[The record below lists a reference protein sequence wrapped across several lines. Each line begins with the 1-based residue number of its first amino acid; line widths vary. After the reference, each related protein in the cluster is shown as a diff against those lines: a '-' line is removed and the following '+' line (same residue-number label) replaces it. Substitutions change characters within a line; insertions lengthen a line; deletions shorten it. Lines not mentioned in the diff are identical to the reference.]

1 MGFTHP
7 GFWAFA
13 KCGIH
18 AAELRTRLPQK
29 EAFAM
34 PGTKQIQDL
43 KDGWAALAAGDMD
56 KLASYYAED
65 MIFVLPGQDDV
76 LRGRGAFR
84 SALDSIDQALPPG
97 FEIRDLR
104 YCPGDNEIVNI
115 VEFTAKT
122 LPNGSQCAVLFKF
135 GADGLITEER
145 WFVDT
150 EQWKA
155 AF

>member
-1 MGFTHP
+1 MN
-7 GFWAFA
+7 
-13 KCGIH
+13 
-18 AAELRTRLPQK
+18 LPARARVLALGSGKQK
-29 EAFAM
+29 GGKAM
-34 PGTKQIQDL
+34 AGEKILNDL
-43 KDGWAALAAGDMD
+43 KESWAALAAGDMD

-76 LRGRGAFR
+76 LEGRAAFR
-84 SALDSIDQALPPG
+84 TALDGIGQALPPG
-97 FEIRDLR
+97 FDIKDLR

-115 VEFTAKT
+115 LEFTADK
-122 LPNGSQCAVLFKF
+122 LPGGSQCAVLFRF
-135 GADGLITEER
+135 NSDGLVVEER